1 MDIIIGAGV
10 TGLSYA
16 NFTKNDYLILEM
28 DSEIGGYCK
37 TIKQDGFVWDYSGH
51 FFHFSNEEIKS
62 YIFERMDEQQ
72 IFTVEKKT
80 QIYYKGDYVD
90 FPFQKNIHQLPKDEF
105 IDCLYDLYNRPDVE
119 EKTFKDMLL
128 GKFGEAISDKFLIPY
143 NEKLY
148 ACDLNTLDKDAMGRF
163 FPYADIEDIIKNFK
177 EQSVESYNSSFVYP
191 EGGAIEYVKALA
203 KEVPED
209 KIIFNDGVVGI
220 DINKKFVTT
229 VSGKT
234 YSYDNLITTMPFNKL
249 LKIVKYND
257 KIDAY
262 SSNQVLVFNLGF
274 DSEAPTDNH
283 WIYFPSKEYVFYR
296 IGLYNNIFGSN
307 RMSLYVEIGQKSGTT
322 VEDEKVLLSKV
333 LDDLKKV
340 GIVSTQKVISHSFI
354 VMDPAYVHV
363 NEASENDMKDKM
375 SLLNQSDIYSVGRY
389 GAWRYCS
396 IEDNILEA
404 KFLANA
410 INTKKKS

>member
-1 MDIIIGAGV
+1 MDLIIGAGV

-16 NFTKNDYLILEM
+16 NFTENDYLILEM

-51 FFHFSNEEIKS
+51 FFHFNDEEIKS
-62 YIFERMDEQQ
+62 YIFERMDEQK

-80 QIYYKGDYVD
+80 QIYYKDSYID

-105 IDCLYDLYNRPDVE
+105 IDCLYDLYHRPELD
-119 EKTFKDMLL
+119 EKTFKEMLL
-128 GKFGEAISDKFLIPY
+128 SKFGHSISEKFLIPY

-148 ACDLNTLDKDAMGRF
+148 ACNLDSLDKDAMGRF
-163 FPYADIEDIIKNFK
+163 FPYADIKDIINNFK

-203 KEVPED
+203 KEVNND
-209 KIIFNDGVVGI
+209 KIILNNGVVEI
-220 DINKKFVTT
+220 DIEKKLVTT
-229 VSGKT
+229 KTGDT

-249 LKIVKYND
+249 LKIVKLDN
-257 KIDAY
+257 KIDVY
-262 SSNQVLVFNLGF
+262 TSNQVLVFNLGF
-274 DSEAPTDNH
+274 DSKSLIDNH
-283 WIYFPSKEYVFYR
+283 WIYYPSKEYIFYR
-296 IGLYNNIFGSN
+296 IGLYNNIFGSDK
-307 RMSLYVEIGQKSGTT
+307 MSLYVEIGQASETII
-322 VEDEKVLLSKV
+322 EDEKTLLSKI
-333 LDDLKKV
+333 LIDLKKV
-340 GIVSTQKVISHSFI
+340 GIVTNHKLLSHSFI

-363 NEASENDMKDKM
+363 NEGSENDMKEKIGF
-375 SLLNQSDIYSVGRY
+375 LNEKNIYSIGRY

-404 KFLANA
+404 KSLAEM
-410 INTKKKS
+410 INEKREI